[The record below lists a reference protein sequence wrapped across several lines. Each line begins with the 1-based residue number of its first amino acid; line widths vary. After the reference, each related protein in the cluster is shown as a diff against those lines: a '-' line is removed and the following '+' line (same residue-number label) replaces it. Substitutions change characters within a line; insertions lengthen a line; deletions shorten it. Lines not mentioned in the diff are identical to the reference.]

1 MVLGF
6 PPSAPGLPPGWRV
19 SLSRV
24 FAAAGMSCALVGA
37 AQAGVGQADPKP
49 AADQDG
55 AYATKASY
63 LYKLTPFVG
72 WPDGSFGEST
82 SPFRLCIAGHD
93 PFLGVIDHAI
103 HGRRVGDHPVI
114 VVRLPMV
121 TKGAGCHMLFL
132 SASRTQ
138 TPRQMLAMVAGEPV
152 LTVADETLEAPDAMV
167 QFVTVEGRV
176 RFEIRAD
183 AAQAGG
189 LVVSSKLQALA
200 ATPRDAGK

>member
-6 PPSAPGLPPGWRV
+6 PPSAPWPPPGWRV

-24 FAAAGMSCALVGA
+24 FAAAAMSCALAGA
-37 AQAGVGQADPKP
+37 AHAGVGQAGPRP
-49 AADQDG
+49 AGDHDDVHAI
-55 AYATKASY
+55 KASY
-63 LYKLTPFVG
+63 LYKLTPFVD
-72 WPDGSFGEST
+72 WPSGSFGEST
-82 SPFRLCIAGHD
+82 SPFRLCVAGHD
-93 PFLGVIDHAI
+93 PFGGVLDHAMR
-103 HGRRVGDHPVI
+103 GRRVGDHPVM

-167 QFVTVEGRV
+167 QFVTLEGRV

-189 LVVSSKLQALA
+189 LVLSSKLQALA
-200 ATPRDAGK
+200 APPRDGGK

>member
-1 MVLGF
+1 MV
-6 PPSAPGLPPGWRV
+6 
-19 SLSRV
+19 
-24 FAAAGMSCALVGA
+24 
-37 AQAGVGQADPKP
+37 
-49 AADQDG
+49 
-55 AYATKASY
+55 
-63 LYKLTPFVG
+63 
-72 WPDGSFGEST
+72 
-82 SPFRLCIAGHD
+82 
-93 PFLGVIDHAI
+93 
-103 HGRRVGDHPVI
+103 

-138 TPRQMLAMVAGEPV
+138 TSRQMLAMVAGEPV

-189 LVVSSKLQALA
+189 LVLSSKLQALA
-200 ATPRDAGK
+200 APPRDSGK